1 MKLITAS
8 VKYPVSTTVGVLLLS
23 LFGAIALYNIPIQL
37 TPDVEDPEI
46 TVTTIWP
53 GASPQEIER
62 EIIDEQEEQLKSL
75 EGLRKMSSSSAD
87 SMGTITLTFHVG
99 VDKEQALLKVSNR
112 LEQVR

>member
-23 LFGAIALYNIPIQL
+23 LFGAIALYKLPIQL

-53 GASPQEIER
+53 GASPQ
-62 EIIDEQEEQLKSL
+62 
-75 EGLRKMSSSSAD
+75 
-87 SMGTITLTFHVG
+87 
-99 VDKEQALLKVSNR
+99 
-112 LEQVR
+112 